1 VLQKARNLEEN
12 LEADIVHHQME
23 KMDNEKN
30 ERLTLIFIETTE
42 RHMQNFKD
50 QLSDLEDKHVH
61 APDVPHTACGGE
73 DFPPDPSQLSQATFT
88 SSRRHSWSLSRL
100 FFKRFPWYTMSS
112 IPGEMRVFTNQ
123 CFSSTAPKTGFFPP
137 PSRYKRSE
145 KSSGLIL
152 PANESAAEP
161 PKVQ

>member
-100 FFKRFPWYTMSS
+100 FSKRFPWCTMSS
-112 IPGEMRVFTNQ
+112 IPGEKSIFTNQ
-123 CFSSTAPKTGFFPP
+123 CFYLLPPVVIVFSPP
-137 PSRYKRSE
+137 PHEDRKE
-145 KSSGLIL
+145 MFSGFI
-152 PANESAAEP
+152 P
-161 PKVQ
+161 PTNKPVAGTAKVQ